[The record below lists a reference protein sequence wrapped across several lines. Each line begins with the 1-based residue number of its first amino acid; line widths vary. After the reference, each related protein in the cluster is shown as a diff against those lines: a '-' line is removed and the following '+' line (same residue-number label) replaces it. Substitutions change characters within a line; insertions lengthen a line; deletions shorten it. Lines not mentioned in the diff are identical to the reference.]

1 MEQKKDRKLKI
12 IHFIHGLN
20 MGGAE
25 TLVKDYCLGLDR
37 SRFDVTLLCTYR
49 YGTPYEQVLHDAGV
63 RVVYAQDASVWT
75 ERAENAKGF
84 KRKLLKG
91 LWHAD
96 LYRIIRRFLRTE
108 QPDVIHAH
116 LNVCTYLK
124 FAKPQRPVKLLYT
137 VHNEPS
143 RVWDPKVR
151 FKRLDEKAC
160 RWLIRHF
167 GMKLIVLHEQM
178 REEISQMYGI
188 PGSGCQVIRNGI
200 DFSRYD
206 SPVDTAAKKREL
218 DVPEN
223 AFVVGHVGRLSIA
236 KNHEFLLRVFQ
247 EMAVLRPD
255 AHLVMIGN
263 GEREPLIRQKIEESG
278 ISERIHLISNRTDVP
293 QLYRIMNIFLFPS
306 TFEGMPVTLIEAQ
319 KAGTRCLVSDRVTQ
333 EAKLS
338 NLVRY
343 ESLSFTP
350 RQWAEDALSF
360 ASETIT
366 PEYHG
371 MEDWDI
377 HNVLAK
383 LAELYVSGETD

>member
-1 MEQKKDRKLKI
+1 MKKLKI

-49 YGTPYEQVLHDAGV
+49 YGTPYERVLQEAGV
-63 RVVYAQDASVWT
+63 RVVYAQDASGWT
-75 ERAENAKGF
+75 DRAENAKGL

-96 LYRIIRRFLRTE
+96 LYRIIRKFMRSE
-108 QPDVIHAH
+108 HPDVIHAH

-124 FAKPQRPVKLLYT
+124 FAKPRRPVKLFYT

-151 FKRLDEKAC
+151 FKRADRCAC
-160 RWLIRHF
+160 QWLIRHY

-178 REEISQMYGI
+178 RKEISRMYGI
-188 PGSGCQVIRNGI
+188 AEADCPVVRNGI
-200 DFSRYD
+200 DFRPYD
-206 SPVDTAAKKREL
+206 APSDAAAKRREL
-218 DVPEN
+218 GIPED
-223 AFVVGHVGRLSIA
+223 AFVAGHVGRLSIA
-236 KNHEFLLRVFQ
+236 KNHEFLIRIFQ
-247 EMAVLRPD
+247 EIATLRPD
-255 AHLVMIGN
+255 AHLVMVGD
-263 GEREPLIRQKIEESG
+263 GEREPLIQCQIEESG
-278 ISERIHLISNRTDVP
+278 IAERIHLISNRTDVP
-293 QLYRIMNIFLFPS
+293 QLYRIMNVFLFPS

-319 KAGTRCLVSDRVTQ
+319 KAGVRCLVSDRVTR

-343 ESLSFTP
+343 ESLSLP
-350 RQWAEDALSF
+350 PKQWAEDALSF
-360 ASETIT
+360 ASETLV

-371 MEDWDI
+371 MEDWDMQ
-377 HNVLAK
+377 NVLRQ
-383 LAELYVSGETD
+383 LGELYAPGEID